1 MLKELQNTMDDVIL
15 TDARSSEK
23 EKPEPRTKT
32 PNFGKLHPLKIMKKW
47 TFFALLRGLSACVA
61 SKYEVRFVCLSSLFP
76 RGIGTRTLRTYAMR
90 WGSP

>member
-1 MLKELQNTMDDVIL
+1 MDDVIL

-47 TFFALLRGLSACVA
+47 TFFALLRGLSA
-61 SKYEVRFVCLSSLFP
+61 
-76 RGIGTRTLRTYAMR
+76 
-90 WGSP
+90 